1 MRKTALVAILISALL
16 IPVSA
21 QGATAKAGAKCTK
34 LKSTQTV
41 NGKKFTCIKSGK
53 KLVWN
58 KGVKV
63 VVKPAPVAA
72 KKAQTIDFPVIPD
85 ALVTDKEIL
94 ISSGVT
100 SGGLQVTYAASGA
113 CTFDAA
119 SSSILLTAAGSC
131 SVVASQA
138 GNASY
143 LAATSVT
150 RTFQIS
156 KAPQVIEAPE
166 IEEQDLSKVSAYTI
180 DLEATGADTPV
191 VMTSQ
196 SPPICTVDGNEV
208 SFLAVGNC
216 MLTFNKAG
224 DDEYE
229 AAEQVSTTIKV
240 TQSAQTQSGVA
251 ANPAG
256 LGEEVTKKDI
266 TVTVDAINEEVSD
279 AICEADFTNAS
290 CLDEDGVGVFDAELN
305 NRYVEV
311 VFTITNNSEEVW
323 IATNIGFQVDADNIY
338 EHTMVYEV
346 DSLDELE
353 LEPGDSIT
361 GSYFVLLPNSDD
373 SAETLIYYGDGTD
386 EGTFY
391 FKAK

>member
-16 IPVSA
+16 FPVPA

-34 LKSTQTV
+34 LKSTQV
-41 NGKKFTCIKSGK
+41 VGSKKFTCIKSGK
-53 KLVWN
+53 KLVWD
-58 KGVKV
+58 KGVAIPKV
-63 VVKPAPVAA
+63 MA
-72 KKAQTIDFPVIPD
+72 KKAQTIDFPAIPD
-85 ALVTDKEIL
+85 ALVANKAIL
-94 ISSGVT
+94 ISGGIT

-113 CTFDAA
+113 CTFDAP
-119 SSSILLTAAGSC
+119 SSSILLNKVGSC
-131 SVVASQA
+131 SVTASQA

-156 KAPQVIEAPE
+156 KAPQSIEAPE
-166 IEEQDLSKVSAYTI
+166 IEEQDLSKTSGYTI
-180 DLEATGADTPV
+180 DDFETTGADTPV
-191 VMTSQ
+191 VITSQ
-196 SPPICTVDGNEV
+196 SPPICTVDGNAI

-229 AAEQVSTTIKV
+229 AATQVSTTIKI
-240 TQSAQTQSGVA
+240 TQSANPGDA

-256 LGEEVTKKDI
+256 LGVEVTKMDV
-266 TVTVDAINEEVSD
+266 TVSVDAIIEEVSD
-279 AICEADFTNAS
+279 AVCKADSANES
-290 CLDEDGVGVFDAELN
+290 CIDEDGIGVFDTASET
-305 NRYVEV
+305 RFVEV
-311 VFTITNNSEEVW
+311 VFTISNNSTETW
-323 IATNIGFQVDADNIY
+323 IAFNIGLKVDADHNY
-338 EHTMVYEV
+338 EHTMVFGI

-373 SAETLIYYGDGTD
+373 SAETFIFYGDGTD

>member
-1 MRKTALVAILISALL
+1 
-16 IPVSA
+16 
-21 QGATAKAGAKCTK
+21 
-34 LKSTQTV
+34 
-41 NGKKFTCIKSGK
+41 
-53 KLVWN
+53 LVWD
-58 KGVKV
+58 KGVTIPKV
-63 VVKPAPVAA
+63 VA
-72 KKAQTIDFPVIPD
+72 KKAQTIDFPAIPD
-85 ALVTDKEIL
+85 ALVANKAIL
-94 ISSGVT
+94 ISGGIT

-113 CTFDAA
+113 CTFDAP
-119 SSSILLTAAGSC
+119 SSSILLNKVGSC
-131 SVVASQA
+131 SVTASQA

-156 KAPQVIEAPE
+156 KAPQSIEAPE
-166 IEEQDLSKVSAYTI
+166 IEEQDLSKTSGYTL
-180 DLEATGADTPV
+180 DFETTGADTPV
-191 VMTSQ
+191 VITSQ
-196 SPPICTVDGNEV
+196 SSPICTVDGNAI

-229 AAEQVSTTIKV
+229 AATQVSTTIKI
-240 TQSAQTQSGVA
+240 TQSANPGDA

-256 LGEEVTKKDI
+256 LGVEVTKMDV
-266 TVTVDAINEEVSD
+266 TVSVDAIIEEVSD
-279 AICEADFTNAS
+279 AVCKADSANES
-290 CLDEDGVGVFDAELN
+290 CIDEDGIGVFDAASET
-305 NRYVEV
+305 RYVEV
-311 VFTITNNSEEVW
+311 VFTISNNSTETW
-323 IATNIGFQVDADNIY
+323 IAFNIGLQVDADHNY
-338 EHTMVYEV
+338 EHTMVFGI

-373 SAETLIYYGDGTD
+373 SAETFIFYGDGTD